1 MRARHSTRGMEGN
14 TDMAEMQTHA
24 AIKTGPIRHSVNGSS
39 NAKGSIHDDATATK
53 LGLRGGTVA
62 GSIHMDLFGPLL
74 LEMFGDRWWQ
84 TGNLSLNF
92 KNATTDR
99 EPVRASLTVPP
110 SGGADAQVDAW
121 VDREDGMRV
130 AEGTAAVGHPDAES
144 ALTRKPLP
152 AVEPGQLRILSSLSV
167 GMAIEPAT
175 AVYSEETLK
184 SYMERITEPMDIHQS
199 SRWGGA
205 VVPLAGYVNVFHG
218 QALTSVR
225 RQIKDVV
232 GLFGAIEI
240 RNVNGP
246 LIVGREYRTGGEII
260 ALGDSPKTEYFW
272 YEAWA
277 DDADGRRIAEQRMQL
292 RFMKAS
298 SPLYQQ

>member
-1 MRARHSTRGMEGN
+1 MTQIATNRDVR
-14 TDMAEMQTHA
+14 
-24 AIKTGPIRHSVNGSS
+24 TGPIRHSVNGSS

-53 LGLRGGTVA
+53 LGMRGGTVA

-74 LEMFGDRWWQ
+74 LETFGDRWWE
-84 TGNLSLNF
+84 TGNLSLYF

-99 EPVRASLTVPP
+99 EPVRASLGIPP
-110 SGGADAQVDAW
+110 EGATDAQVDAW

-130 AEGTAAVGHPDAES
+130 AEGTAAVGRPDAET
-144 ALTRKPLP
+144 ALLGRASRAL
-152 AVEPGQLRILSSLSV
+152 EHGEMRILSGLSV

-175 AVYSEETLK
+175 ACYTEATLK
-184 SYMERITEPMDIHQS
+184 DYMGRITEPMPMHES

-205 VVPLAGYVNVFHG
+205 VVPLAGYVNVLYG
-218 QALTSVR
+218 QAIGSLR
-225 RQIKDVV
+225 RQIHDVV

-246 LIVGREYRTGGEII
+246 LIVGREYRTGGQVV
-260 ALGDSPKTEYFW
+260 ALGESPKTEYFW
-272 YEAWA
+272 YETWA
-277 DDADGRRIAEQRMQL
+277 DDADGRRIAEHRMQL

-298 SPLYQQ
+298 SPLYQ